1 MAIKECHSYS
11 HSSTTSISLAPNH
24 NQLVKSKSRN
34 AKNLD
39 VLFKHKNVSF
49 NFRDIP
55 VQTATPYT
63 DAVRTKKV
71 PKNGHIKR
79 PLNCFMLY
87 SFQER
92 PKAQLMHSD
101 ESHSEIS
108 KILGTQ
114 WKALNPEQQKPYR
127 EEAQSLKQ
135 LHDAQFP
142 RYKYKPVRK
151 GRSAARKRNSSKGS
165 TVKTATCTTFINRN
179 LRAVNRSHFSDSAAS
194 VGENAVNGAA
204 CPTVQEVESADILP
218 DDNFELNNDATPP
231 DVVQD
236 NLEKPPADNFVRR
249 SVRATKAPDWL
260 GC

>member
-1 MAIKECHSYS
+1 MFL
-11 HSSTTSISLAPNH
+11 SIAE
-24 NQLVKSKSRN
+24 
-34 AKNLD
+34 
-39 VLFKHKNVSF
+39 
-49 NFRDIP
+49 
-55 VQTATPYT
+55 QTATLYT

-71 PKNGHIKR
+71 PKNGHIER

-92 PKAQLMHSD
+92 PKAQLMHAD
-101 ESHSEIS
+101 KTQSEIS

-127 EEAQSLKQ
+127 EEAKSLKQ

-151 GRSAARKRNSSKGS
+151 GRSAARKMRISSKRA
-165 TVKTATCTTFINRN
+165 TVKTATCTSFINRN
-179 LRAVNRSHFSDSAAS
+179 LRAVSNSHVSDSAAS
-194 VGENAVNGAA
+194 GGENAVTGAP
-204 CPTVQEVESADILP
+204 CPTVREVESADILP
-218 DDNFELNNDATPP
+218 DDNFEINNDATPP